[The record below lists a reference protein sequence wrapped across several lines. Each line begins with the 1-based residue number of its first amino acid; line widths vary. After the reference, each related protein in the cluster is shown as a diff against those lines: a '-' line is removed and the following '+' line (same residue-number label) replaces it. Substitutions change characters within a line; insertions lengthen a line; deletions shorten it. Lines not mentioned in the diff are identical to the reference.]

1 MMVHHLRGFHGQ
13 GIQLSSCFNDLRSSS
28 PIGPPSWQNTK
39 NGRHPVGCNSQVYNI
54 KA

>member
-39 NGRHPVGCNSQVYNI
+39 MAAIQLDVIHRYTT
-54 KA
+54 